1 MVRDPTRPQQQG
13 AEIDVKGLSGSGPM
27 HDNVAVTLLA
37 IDPCRDVSRSV
48 ELRQCMGTA
57 LHMHLFQD
65 FSVIKTDNYG
75 ALARYNVN
83 MVFMMNPN

>member
-1 MVRDPTRPQQQG
+1 MVKDSTRPRRG
-13 AEIDVKGLSGSGPM
+13 AEIEVKGLSGSGPT

-57 LHMHLFQD
+57 MPMHLFQD
-65 FSVIKTDNYG
+65 FFAIKADNYG
-75 ALARYNVN
+75 ALARYNVD
-83 MVFMMNPN
+83 MVFMMNPI